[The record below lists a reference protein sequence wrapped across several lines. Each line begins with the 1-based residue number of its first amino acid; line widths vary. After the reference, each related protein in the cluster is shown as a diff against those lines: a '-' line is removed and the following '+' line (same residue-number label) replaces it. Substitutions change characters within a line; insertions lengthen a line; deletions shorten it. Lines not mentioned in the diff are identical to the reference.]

1 MPREK
6 ATRRTSTEPLRTLSR
21 VDFVAGQN
29 AFKQGDVVDVADTSA
44 WTEALWEFNRRLAED
59 P

>member
-1 MPREK
+1 
-6 ATRRTSTEPLRTLSR
+6 